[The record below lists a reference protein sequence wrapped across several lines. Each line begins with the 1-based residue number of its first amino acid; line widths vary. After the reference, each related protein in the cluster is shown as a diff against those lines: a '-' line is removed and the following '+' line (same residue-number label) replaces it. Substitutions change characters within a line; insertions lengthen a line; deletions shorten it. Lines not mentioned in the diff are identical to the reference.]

1 MDNNIANSDIP
12 ELSSTPSQ
20 PRASEGRHQRKCCVC
35 RHPERDAIEEA
46 FIHWHSPNQIAI
58 EHELEE
64 ASIYRHAHATGLF
77 GRRQRNLRFAL
88 ENYIER
94 VNEIQIVTPEALVR
108 AIHAYTRLS
117 KTGEWIEPP
126 RQITVNHVK
135 AADVPT
141 HELDSEPDSMQI
153 IAPERH
159 LSPMPRT
166 GSRGAG
172 NGRAR
177 ERKAE
182 S

>member
-1 MDNNIANSDIP
+1 MDNNIVNSDIP
-12 ELSSTPSQ
+12 ESS
-20 PRASEGRHQRKCCVC
+20 RHQRKCCVC
-35 RHPERDAIEEA
+35 RHPARDAIEEA

-77 GRRQRNLRFAL
+77 DRRQRNLRFAL

-108 AIHAYTRLS
+108 AIQAYTRLS

-126 RQITVNHVK
+126 RQITVTHVN

-141 HELDSEPDSMQI
+141 HEPDSEPDIMQI

-159 LSPMPRT
+159 LSRLPRT
-166 GSRGAG
+166 RSRGAG